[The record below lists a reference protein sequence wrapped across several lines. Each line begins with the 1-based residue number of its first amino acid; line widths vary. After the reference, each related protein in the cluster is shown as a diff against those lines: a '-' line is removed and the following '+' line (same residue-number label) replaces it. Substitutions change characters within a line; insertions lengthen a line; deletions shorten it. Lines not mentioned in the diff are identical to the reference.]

1 MLLPFLV
8 HVILLVILVTLHSS
22 VQRNKGPGSH
32 LSIASYIP
40 WGELLLTSSLR
51 DLTWVPWDGAEISH
65 WIFLFLSLIY
75 KKKIKYLLCSQGK
88 VEFNIQSQSTEGSSL
103 ILVPVWWEQSP
114 QKQSIDS
121 EVGVEGLSAFAS
133 PCSRGLEDLAT
144 NEMQRN
150 REKNKIIRQT
160 VRQCD
165 SFAEI
170 SDAKLLSSYLIS
182 MCFSGACSVFLCVF
196 RK

>member
-75 KKKIKYLLCSQGK
+75 KKKS
-88 VEFNIQSQSTEGSSL
+88 NISSVL
-103 ILVPVWWEQSP
+103 KAKLSLAYRVSAQRVPVLSLVPVWWEQSP